1 MITITEMILTSI
13 TVFIA
18 GFTLGMMAI
27 SVRVRKGTDNVN

>member
-1 MITITEMILTSI
+1 MITITEMILVAI

-27 SVRVRKGTDNVN
+27 STRVKGKGADNE